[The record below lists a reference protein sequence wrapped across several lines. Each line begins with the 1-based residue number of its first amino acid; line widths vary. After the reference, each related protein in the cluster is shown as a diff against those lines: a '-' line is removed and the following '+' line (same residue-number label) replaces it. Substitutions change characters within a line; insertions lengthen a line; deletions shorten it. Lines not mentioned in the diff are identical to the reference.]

1 MAQFASFL
9 RARAILRLNSTGM
22 NIKTFHCYC
31 KKKIDN
37 NFPWS
42 LLLSALEMR
51 SKRPK
56 LCSETTP
63 LRLVVPLEF
72 WTLLTSFLR
81 SIRVQTMRN
90 CCRFVIK
97 KKKKNSL
104 RWTNLEDVCGYQYN
118 WVLILVHAL
127 AKCSS
132 LLSAQTSGN
141 KLNVA

>member
-1 MAQFASFL
+1 MEMTSVMMAQFVSFL
-9 RARAILRLNSTGM
+9 RAHAILRLNSTGM

-31 KKKIDN
+31 KKQIDN

-72 WTLLTSFLR
+72 
-81 SIRVQTMRN
+81 
-90 CCRFVIK
+90 
-97 KKKKNSL
+97 
-104 RWTNLEDVCGYQYN
+104 
-118 WVLILVHAL
+118 
-127 AKCSS
+127 
-132 LLSAQTSGN
+132 
-141 KLNVA
+141 